1 MTNLEKK
8 FSESVNK
15 LGNALFDPEKKH
27 FHSKLESFETYKA
40 RKKDELKK
48 AFEEN
53 ADLYKQA
60 YMLIATNVVPSV
72 HDKTERET
80 LINELHTGQ
89 ERLVKCIESN
99 KLPTDKTL
107 QEIMGYSTH
116 TLELCYNQALHCFEA
131 GEYKNG
137 VALFSLL
144 VMINPGY
151 NHFWVGLGMCHQAL
165 THWDQALKAYSMAH
179 LTDPKDPLCHLYTS
193 ECHSQHSNWTVA
205 REEVTQALELIDSSH
220 DAKYNEIK
228 KFALEWKQE
237 LAQKS
242 A

>member
-1 MTNLEKK
+1 MAKLEEK

-15 LGNALFDPEKKH
+15 LGDALFDPEKER
-27 FHSKLESFETYKA
+27 FQSKLESFETYKT

-53 ADLYKQA
+53 IDLYKQA
-60 YMLIATNVVPSV
+60 YTLIAKNVVPSV
-72 HDKTERET
+72 HDKTERES
-80 LINELHTGQ
+80 LINELRTGQ
-89 ERLVKCIESN
+89 ERLVKCVESN
-99 KLPTDKTL
+99 ELPTDKTL
-107 QEIMGYSTH
+107 QEVMGYSTH

-137 VALFSLL
+137 AALFSLL

-165 THWDQALKAYSMAH
+165 TRWDQALKAYSMAG
-179 LTDPKDPLCHLYTS
+179 LIDSKDPLCHLYIS
-193 ECHSQHSNWTVA
+193 ECHSKHNNWADA
-205 REEVTQALELIDSSH
+205 REEATKALELIDISH

-228 KFALEWKQE
+228 ELALEWKQV
-237 LAQKS
+237 LIQKS